1 MTSFKLSSGQQI
13 PAVGLGT
20 WQSKAADVS
29 KAVADALGAG
39 YRHIDTAYNYFN
51 EDAIGNALSQWL
63 GVQGNSRQDL
73 FISTKLPHVGNRPS
87 DVRKYLDK
95 SLARLR
101 LDYIDLY
108 MVHMPFGFLSD
119 QSGDSPVVGKDGSY
133 LLDMNT
139 DIVAVWKTGRQ
150 PLTHVVMTAKVM
162 ESLVDEGR
170 VRAIGVSNF
179 NIVQLERLLVAAR
192 VPPAVNQVETHA
204 SCQQSELRAFCR
216 RQDILVTAYSPLG
229 SPGSRAHFKNKY
241 NYRWCAGVRRSYWQH
256 LLALSYL
263 CLKVVCWSKKE
274 LLATSPRS
282 QLCQKVV
289 CWGKKELLVQSPRF
303 QLCVK
308 MVCWG
313 KKELLAKSP
322 RSQLCVKVV
331 CWGKKELLE
340 TSPRSQLCVKVVC
353 WGKKEL
359 LATSTNQRCETCLI
373 IGGSPE
379 TYPDHM
385 NHPVVQNIARCHNKT
400 PAQIL
405 LKHLVQQGVAVI
417 PKSINPARIA
427 ENIQIFD
434 FELDVNEL
442 NQLNSLDQ
450 GEEGRIVDYNW
461 YKGVEAHPEYPFTE
475 RLKPKIDKNGHFE
488 SNTSFIAS

>member
-1 MTSFKLSSGQQI
+1 MTSFNLSSGQKI

-20 WQSKAADVS
+20 WQSKPADVS

-51 EDAIGNALSQWL
+51 EDAIGKALSHWL

-73 FISTKLPHVGNRPS
+73 FISTKLPHVGNRPC

-108 MVHMPFGFLSD
+108 MVHMPFGFFSD
-119 QSGDSPVVGKDGSY
+119 QSGDSPAVGKDGSY
-133 LLDMNT
+133 LLDINT
-139 DIVAVWKTGRQ
+139 DIVAVW
-150 PLTHVVMTAKVM
+150 KVM
-162 ESLVDEGR
+162 ESLVDEGKA
-170 VRAIGVSNF
+170 RAIGVSNF
-179 NIVQLERLLVAAR
+179 NIDQLERLLAAAR

-229 SPGSRAHFKNKY
+229 SPGSRVHFKNKY
-241 NYRWCAGVRRSYWQH
+241 NY
-256 LLALSYL
+256 
-263 CLKVVCWSKKE
+263 
-274 LLATSPRS
+274 
-282 QLCQKVV
+282 
-289 CWGKKELLVQSPRF
+289 
-303 QLCVK
+303 
-308 MVCWG
+308 
-313 KKELLAKSP
+313 
-322 RSQLCVKVV
+322 
-331 CWGKKELLE
+331 
-340 TSPRSQLCVKVVC
+340 
-353 WGKKEL
+353 
-359 LATSTNQRCETCLI
+359 
-373 IGGSPE
+373 SPE

-385 NHPVVQNIARCHNKT
+385 NHPTVQNIARRHNKT

-417 PKSINPARIA
+417 PKSVNPARIA

-475 RLKPKIDKNGHFE
+475 RLKRKMDKNGHVG
-488 SNTSFIAS
+488 SNTSFIAR

>member
-20 WQSKAADVS
+20 WQSKPADVG
-29 KAVADALGAG
+29 KAVTDALGVG

-51 EDAIGNALSQWL
+51 EDAIGNALSNWL

-73 FISTKLPHVGNRPS
+73 FISTKLPHVGNRPC

-95 SLARLR
+95 SLVRLR

-108 MVHMPFGFLSD
+108 MVHMPFGFFPD
-119 QSGDSPVVGKDGSY
+119 QSGDSPAVDKDGSY

-139 DIVAVWKTGRQ
+139 DIVAVWK
-150 PLTHVVMTAKVM
+150 PLTLVLITAQVM
-162 ESLVDEGR
+162 ESLVDEGKA
-170 VRAIGVSNF
+170 RAIGVSNF
-179 NIVQLERLLVAAR
+179 NIVQLERLLAAAR

-204 SCQQSELRAFCR
+204 SCQQLELRIFCC

-241 NYRWCAGVRRSYWQH
+241 NY
-256 LLALSYL
+256 
-263 CLKVVCWSKKE
+263 
-274 LLATSPRS
+274 
-282 QLCQKVV
+282 
-289 CWGKKELLVQSPRF
+289 
-303 QLCVK
+303 
-308 MVCWG
+308 
-313 KKELLAKSP
+313 
-322 RSQLCVKVV
+322 
-331 CWGKKELLE
+331 
-340 TSPRSQLCVKVVC
+340 
-353 WGKKEL
+353 
-359 LATSTNQRCETCLI
+359 
-373 IGGSPE
+373 SPE

-385 NHPVVQNIARCHNKT
+385 THPVVQNIARCHNKT

-461 YKGVEAHPEYPFTE
+461 YKG
-475 RLKPKIDKNGHFE
+475 
-488 SNTSFIAS
+488 